1 MAKISPEEWNSME
14 FKHTSV
20 LLDECIENL
29 DIRPGGI
36 YVDGTIGG
44 GGHAEKICQ
53 HLGPEGT
60 LIGIDRDTDAL
71 TAAKTRLEGI
81 DCKKIFVQS
90 NYSEIKNVLE
100 DLEID
105 GIDGALLDLGVSSF
119 QLDNIDRGFSYMHDS
134 PLDMRMNRDDR
145 FTAYDVVN
153 TYSERDL
160 TEVIKKYGEERWA
173 SRISQFIVKARKEE
187 PIGSTGRLVEIIKA
201 AIPASARRSGPHP
214 AKRTFQ
220 AIRIEVNDEL
230 GQLSK
235 AITEFLDVMNSE
247 GRLCVITFHSLE
259 DRIVK
264 NIIRDRA
271 DPCTCP
277 PDFPVCVCGKVA
289 DIKKITGKPITP
301 SNKELEANPRSR
313 SAKLRVAER
322 I

>member
-1 MAKISPEEWNSME
+1 ME

-173 SRISQFIVKARKEE
+173 SRISHFIVKARKEE